1 MQSARKRT
9 LTARWRWRTMTP
21 MTPPAATATHE
32 DWTRAAA
39 ELHPLAGAAWRAY
52 AAALHE
58 RLLDRWVGELA
69 PGARVLKTDCFDEAL
84 GTPHPAAAI
93 AARAWRPVA
102 VDVGLTIAAG
112 AARNGGAGIAVA
124 DVRRLP
130 YPDGAIDAVFSNS
143 TLDHFADAG
152 EIGKALAEIR
162 RVLRPGGRLLLTLD
176 NPRHPLVALRNAL
189 PRRATEAAGITH
201 FYVGATLAMS
211 AARRLLARLGF
222 EPRGAGYLMH
232 APRWW
237 SIRRLARVERDKPER
252 IPFLIKRLL
261 AAERAAR
268 WPSAP
273 LTGHFL
279 WIDAAIPDRRRR

>member
-1 MQSARKRT
+1 MAVGLFVAMFVAFLLQIF
-9 LTARWRWRTMTP
+9 
-21 MTPPAATATHE
+21 
-32 DWTRAAA
+32 TRYV
-39 ELHPLAGAAWRAY
+39 LNHPLGWTLEACVILYIWIVFWTSAFLLR
-52 AAALHE
+52 E
-58 RLLDRWVGELA
+58 RDHVAFTMLCDAVA